1 MCKKSSCIIPIIL
14 LIIIIALCCYIF
26 LCTDCK
32 CKDNKTNETE
42 TKQTVT
48 QDTNYSYK
56 EIAGY
61 YSTKDTVNSGSESLT
76 VGYNLYLYENGTF
89 SYQFLM
95 NAPRGVIGNYI
106 IVDDEIK
113 LNYLFN
119 TGSDASLIATTGSK
133 VLKIKDNNTIVEN
146 DAEFAKNGGSK
157 TINLVRD
164 NSNNNKEDNSITDYI
179 NNYEVI
185 NKTNNN

>member
-1 MCKKSSCIIPIIL
+1 
-14 LIIIIALCCYIF
+14 
-26 LCTDCK
+26 
-32 CKDNKTNETE
+32 
-42 TKQTVT
+42 
-48 QDTNYSYK
+48 
-56 EIAGY
+56 
-61 YSTKDTVNSGSESLT
+61 
-76 VGYNLYLYENGTF
+76 
-89 SYQFLM
+89 M

-133 VLKIKDNNTIVEN
+133 VLKIKDNKTIVEN

>member
-1 MCKKSSCIIPIIL
+1 MCKRNSKIL
-14 LIIIIALCCYIF
+14 ILFSMFLIIGLLLCIMIF
-26 LCTDCK
+26 DGEDSGECPK
-32 CKDNKTNETE
+32 CNSVTE
-42 TKQTVT
+42 SKS
-48 QDTNYSYK
+48 YSYK
-56 EIAGY
+56 DIAGY

-157 TINLVRD
+157 TINLTRD